1 MAKSDANKEDAVP
14 AAPRPSPGRFRWQ
27 RLWPIALL
35 VAGLVGAKLLGL
47 DQYLSFDQL
56 QHNREALNAW
66 VADWGLLAVLAYC
79 ALYVAVVAFSLPGGA
94 VMTIAGGFLFGQ
106 VMASFYVV
114 SAATLGATLVFL
126 AAKTSLGDQLSAK
139 AGPWLAKMRE
149 GFNENALSY
158 MLFLRLI
165 PAFPFFVVN
174 LVPAFLGVP
183 LGTYVIGTLL
193 GIIPG
198 SVVFAS
204 FGAGIGAIFDRGES
218 LSVSAVLTPE
228 IITALVGLAIISLLP
243 IAYKK
248 FKGKRKLVD

>member
-1 MAKSDANKEDAVP
+1 M
-14 AAPRPSPGRFRWQ
+14 
-27 RLWPIALL
+27 
-35 VAGLVGAKLLGL
+35 
-47 DQYLSFDQL
+47 
-56 QHNREALNAW
+56 
-66 VADWGLLAVLAYC
+66 
-79 ALYVAVVAFSLPGGA
+79 
-94 VMTIAGGFLFGQ
+94 
-106 VMASFYVV
+106 
-114 SAATLGATLVFL
+114 
-126 AAKTSLGDQLSAK
+126 
-139 AGPWLAKMRE
+139 AKMRE